1 MKKKLVIL
9 AALACLLFTAC
20 GGNSSSAAGGASS
33 SQPGSSSSAAAQPT
47 ATPKATAAPTAT
59 PQKDASSSA
68 APSSSELAQDVSAWV
83 GSYAKQP
90 GSAGQILL
98 TVTEGSETGLI
109 HFVLDAKGLT
119 VEGDATV
126 YKDGGAL
133 CEAQGNLT
141 LSLGRSGVTVTEGK
155 ELNPNVAFSGRYE
168 KI

>member
-1 MKKKLVIL
+1 MKKLIVL
-9 AALACLLFTAC
+9 AVTACLLFTAC
-20 GGNSSSAAGGASS
+20 GGDGSSASGGASS
-33 SQPGSSSSAAAQPT
+33 SRPSSSSAAQPT

-59 PQKDASSSA
+59 PQKDASSSSA
-68 APSSSELAQDVSAWV
+68 SPSSSEVAQDVSAWV
-83 GSYAKQP
+83 GDYAKQP

-98 TVTEGSETGLI
+98 TVTEGGEAGLI

-141 LSLGRSGVTVTEGK
+141 LSLGRDGVTVTEGK
-155 ELNPNVAFSGRYE
+155 ELNPNVAFSGLYE
-168 KI
+168 KF